1 MSAKT
6 DQQVDG
12 LIQSNQQKH
21 EQVSQETI
29 LRVQIAEQQ
38 LKQLI
43 EQVAAAQQRDLAEVE
58 ARVSSTEELL
68 DNTVQD
74 QVKMKEQTAAQN
86 LFVEG
91 QLKNNELKTVTLL
104 KKVHESDVGVKNDV
118 NALNAAI
125 EYVKQNQASMA

>member
-58 ARVSSTEELL
+58 ARVSSTEESL

-74 QVKMKEQTAAQN
+74 
-86 LFVEG
+86 
-91 QLKNNELKTVTLL
+91 
-104 KKVHESDVGVKNDV
+104 
-118 NALNAAI
+118 
-125 EYVKQNQASMA
+125 

>member
-29 LRVQIAEQQ
+29 FRVQIAEQQ

-74 QVKMKEQTAAQN
+74 
-86 LFVEG
+86 
-91 QLKNNELKTVTLL
+91 
-104 KKVHESDVGVKNDV
+104 
-118 NALNAAI
+118 
-125 EYVKQNQASMA
+125 

>member
-74 QVKMKEQTAAQN
+74 
-86 LFVEG
+86 
-91 QLKNNELKTVTLL
+91 
-104 KKVHESDVGVKNDV
+104 
-118 NALNAAI
+118 
-125 EYVKQNQASMA
+125 

>member
-6 DQQVDG
+6 DQQVDD

-74 QVKMKEQTAAQN
+74 
-86 LFVEG
+86 
-91 QLKNNELKTVTLL
+91 
-104 KKVHESDVGVKNDV
+104 
-118 NALNAAI
+118 
-125 EYVKQNQASMA
+125 

>member
-1 MSAKT
+1 
-6 DQQVDG
+6 
-12 LIQSNQQKH
+12 
-21 EQVSQETI
+21 
-29 LRVQIAEQQ
+29 
-38 LKQLI
+38 
-43 EQVAAAQQRDLAEVE
+43 
-58 ARVSSTEELL
+58 
-68 DNTVQD
+68 
-74 QVKMKEQTAAQN
+74 MKEQTAAQN